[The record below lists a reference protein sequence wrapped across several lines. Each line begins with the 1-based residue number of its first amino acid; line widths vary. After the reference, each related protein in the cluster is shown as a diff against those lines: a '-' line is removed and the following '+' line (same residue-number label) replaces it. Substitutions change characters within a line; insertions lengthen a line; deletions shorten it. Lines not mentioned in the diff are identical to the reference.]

1 VELFYFGLI
10 LDYINATLNH
20 GVGVTLFLTL
30 VVVLGIF
37 ACRFARSLVGRIAEW
52 MEHLEEQVAKL
63 EKAWTLPDGS
73 VVSHS
78 ACVTAVT
85 ESLREMREIATR
97 FDAVFMEHH
106 EATKR
111 IANEDHWK
119 NCELERCPQL
129 HRLHFQLN
137 EANRMTEELAAR
149 ADESRA
155 QTREA
160 MHVLMRR
167 FDDFASHAIAA
178 LRRNGH

>member
-1 VELFYFGLI
+1 MFYFGLI

-20 GVGVTLFLTL
+20 GAGLTIFLTL
-30 VVVLGIF
+30 IVILGIV
-37 ACRFARSLVGRIAEW
+37 ACRYARSLVGRISEW
-52 MEHLEEQVAKL
+52 MQHLEEQVAKL
-63 EKAWTLPDGS
+63 EKAWTPPNSD

-78 ACVTAVT
+78 ACVTAV
-85 ESLREMREIATR
+85 RECLDHVREIATR

-106 EATKR
+106 EAAKR
-111 IANEDHWK
+111 VANEDHWK

-129 HRLHFQLN
+129 HRIHSQLN
-137 EANRMTEELAAR
+137 EAIRITKELAAR

-160 MHVLMRR
+160 IHVLMRR

>member
-1 VELFYFGLI
+1 MLHI
-10 LDYINATLNH
+10 
-20 GVGVTLFLTL
+20 
-30 VVVLGIF
+30 
-37 ACRFARSLVGRIAEW
+37 
-52 MEHLEEQVAKL
+52 EEQVTKL
-63 EKAWTLPDGS
+63 EKAWTQPNGN

-78 ACVTAVT
+78 ACVTAV
-85 ESLREMREIATR
+85 RECLDHVREIVTR

-106 EATKR
+106 EISKR

-129 HRLHFQLN
+129 HRLHSQLSQ
-137 EANRMTEELAAR
+137 AIRVTEELAAR

-160 MHVLMRR
+160 IHVLMRR